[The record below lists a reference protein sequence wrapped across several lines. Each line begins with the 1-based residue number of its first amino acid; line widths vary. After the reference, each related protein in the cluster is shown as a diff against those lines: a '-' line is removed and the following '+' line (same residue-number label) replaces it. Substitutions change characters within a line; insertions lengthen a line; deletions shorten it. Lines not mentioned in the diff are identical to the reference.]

1 MRGIETRV
9 RRLETSVSPN
19 PSWEQEAAKRLADRA
34 VWWETVRDEYT
45 RGLVEFYEE
54 CQGSPA
60 MEAELARGFGE
71 VERYLAED
79 RARNDRVGKTNRG
92 QN

>member
-1 MRGIETRV
+1 MSDIKARV

-19 PSWEQEAAKRLADRA
+19 PSREQEVAQMLADRA
-34 VWWETVRDEYT
+34 VWWESVKDEYT
-45 RGLVEFYEE
+45 RAIAEFYEE

-79 RARNDRVGKTNRG
+79 RARNDRTTKGTTR
-92 QN
+92 